1 MTKPNQQLTTKK
13 PLQARL
19 ARFIR
24 RIYYK
29 HIYAK
34 KILTTEPIVCDK
46 NAHFEIHALACE
58 QDLLNTLWSLKTF
71 YLFCES
77 RPRLV
82 IYEDGSL
89 SKGALRIVSEHF
101 VNCEIIRRRRFHSDM
116 EDFLKDYPI
125 SLEYS
130 RIQAFYCA
138 LKLFGPM
145 YYTQAERFI
154 YFDSDVLF
162 FQKPRELL
170 QHIKNEIPCYSS
182 DYQDAYTHPVQFL
195 NNLLSI
201 TMEHAINAGLMQ
213 AAKRDFAGNLDIV
226 ESYFEKVPKLNNK
239 NWMVNRHEQTLA
251 AILLSNANAM
261 RLGSNYQIS
270 KQAITDTTIS
280 HHFVNDGSRPDFYG
294 EGLRRLRKNRFIE
307 TLECRTQQY

>member
-1 MTKPNQQLTTKK
+1 MTKPNQRLTTKK

-34 KILTTEPIVCDK
+34 KILKTAPVVCDK

-82 IYEDGSL
+82 IYEDGSI
-89 SKGALRIVSEHF
+89 SKDALRIVSEHF

-130 RIQAFYCA
+130 RMQTFYCA

-170 QHIKNEIPCYSS
+170 KNIENGTPCYSN
-182 DYQDAYTHPVQFL
+182 DYQDAYAYPVKFL
-195 NNLLSI
+195 NKLLSI
-201 TMEHAINAGLMQ
+201 TMAHEVNAGLMHT
-213 AAKRDFAGNLDIV
+213 AKRDFADNLDLV
-226 ESYFEKVPKLNNK
+226 EDYFTKVPQLDNTS
-239 NWMVNRHEQTLA
+239 WMVNRHEQTLA
-251 AILLSNANAM
+251 AILLSKANAIQ
-261 RLGSNYQIS
+261 LGSNYQIS
-270 KQAITDTTIS
+270 KKAITDTTIS

-294 EGLRRLRKNRFIE
+294 EGLRRLKKNRAIE
-307 TLECRTQQY
+307 KLKCRTQQS